1 MTRRQWLRRRL
12 LWVAVVLG
20 LLLLFGT
27 VELLRAALA
36 GGDALRRIASAAGE
50 RRRRLAY

>member
-1 MTRRQWLRRRL
+1 MTRREWLRRRL

-20 LLLLFGT
+20 LLLLFAT

-36 GGDALRRIASAAGE
+36 GGDALRRVASSAGE
-50 RRRRLAY
+50 RQRRLVY